1 MPIIAFH
8 DISRGFSPGITRY
21 PPKRFERLLDF
32 LIASG
37 FRFQGLRE
45 YLELSKTDGELAI
58 TFDDGY
64 RCLLDNAVPALQA
77 RQIPFAI
84 FIPAGFA
91 GKQNRWDYTYLFSK
105 KEHLT
110 PKELRHLSDTG
121 VEIGSHGLSHI
132 CLTDLSDRLLRL
144 ELENS
149 RKTLEDMTGR
159 EVAYLSFPFGRYNER
174 VEVRALDA
182 GYLRGFSLAG
192 FRRSRLGFSI
202 SRRVVY
208 YHDTP
213 LAVGAKLKSGPLQPV
228 EHIKESI
235 LNGYSYGTILYNR
248 LLPESWRQ
256 PTYR

>member
-8 DISRGFSPGITRY
+8 DVSRGFSPGITKY

-32 LIASG
+32 LIACG
-37 FRFQGLRE
+37 FRFRRLGE
-45 YLELSKTDGELAI
+45 YLESSETDGELVI

-64 RCLLDNAVPALQA
+64 RSLLDRAVPAIQA

-91 GKQNRWDYTYLFSK
+91 GKQNRWDYTYLFNK
-105 KEHLT
+105 RAHLT
-110 PKELRHLSDTG
+110 PEELRYLSDSG
-121 VEIGSHGLSHI
+121 VEIGSHGMTHI

-159 EVAYLSFPFGRYNER
+159 EVTYLSYPFGRYNER
-174 VEVRALDA
+174 VEVSALDA
-182 GYLRGFSLAG
+182 GYQRGFSLAG

-208 YHDTP
+208 YHDTL
-213 LAVGAKLKSGPLQPV
+213 LAVGAKLKSGPLRPV

-235 LNGYSYGTILYNR
+235 LNAYSYGTILYNR